1 MIIKYSGF
9 KLFSIMTCDRRA
21 FLHLLPWL
29 LVLAN
34 SFHTDSIS
42 ANAGDVLCL
51 KKERQALLRF
61 KQDLIIPSNRLSSW
75 DASHADCCHW
85 PEVVCDNLTGHVKE
99 LHLHNPYELHPYGS
113 YWESITESKNFESS
127 MLRGKINPS
136 LLDLEYL
143 HHLDLSYNDFGG
155 VPIPSYFGSLVSL
168 TYLNLSEAGF
178 EGLIPH
184 QLGNLSNLYYLS
196 IRGTYLDEVTSLS
209 ALA

>member
-1 MIIKYSGF
+1 
-9 KLFSIMTCDRRA
+9 
-21 FLHLLPWL
+21 
-29 LVLAN
+29 
-34 SFHTDSIS
+34 
-42 ANAGDVLCL
+42 
-51 KKERQALLRF
+51 
-61 KQDLIIPSNRLSSW
+61 
-75 DASHADCCHW
+75 
-85 PEVVCDNLTGHVKE
+85 
-99 LHLHNPYELHPYGS
+99 
-113 YWESITESKNFESS
+113 